1 MKKSQLYLK
10 SLLSA
15 ALVFVYILIVVAL
28 LFNLQEIFGQNEED
42 PILAPIIGLLLFVI
56 SATIT
61 GSLVLGQ
68 PIFFYLEGKKKEAV
82 YLFGLT
88 VSWLVVFLL
97 LAIMML
103 L

>member
-1 MKKSQLYLK
+1 MK